1 MPRQLLA
8 MMERQGLK
16 YTFELL
22 DAEDSDIIRG
32 FYESLDTTSIYYRFL
47 GIVKDFEGH
56 VRRLFS
62 SQCNYAVGAFFEGR
76 LVAEGEGF
84 SDCRDAELA
93 FAVIPEHRMRGLA
106 TVIASLLILEA
117 LRRGMRTMEA
127 YMHADNEAA
136 LRIGNKLGLN
146 MCPEEGG
153 VYHGRAD
160 VRAIAGLAL
169 RAIVER
175 GARLVIDYGLSP
187 GAPQ

>member
-8 MMERQGLK
+8 TMERQGAE
-16 YTFELL
+16 YSFELL
-22 DAEDSDIIRG
+22 GPEDSDTVRG

-47 GIVKDFEGH
+47 GIVKDFDSH

-62 SQCNYAVGAFFEGR
+62 SECNYAVGAFFEGR

-93 FAVIPEHRMRGLA
+93 FAVLPEHRMRGLA

-117 LRRGMRTMEA
+117 LRRGIRTMEA

-136 LRIGNKLGLN
+136 LRIGNRLGLN

-153 VYHGRAD
+153 VYHGRAE

-169 RAIVER
+169 RSLAEK
-175 GARLVIDYGLSP
+175 GAKLAVDYGLTP
-187 GAPQ
+187 